1 MATTNGTKA
10 AHAARGAAHLLL
22 GSLQNA
28 TARLAAALG
37 EEVALVCAGKEG
49 QVALDDLY
57 AAGVIARGLLA
68 QGLAPQGDMA
78 HLALFLAEN
87 PSREVLLASEAARAL
102 KEVGLL
108 ADVEVSAQVDVH
120 EVVPRF
126 QGFRGEGMVF
136 GRG

>member
-1 MATTNGTKA
+1 
-10 AHAARGAAHLLL
+10 
-22 GSLQNA
+22 
-28 TARLAAALG
+28 
-37 EEVALVCAGKEG
+37 
-49 QVALDDLY
+49 
-57 AAGVIARGLLA
+57 
-68 QGLAPQGDMA
+68 MA

-120 EVVPRF
+120 EVVPCF